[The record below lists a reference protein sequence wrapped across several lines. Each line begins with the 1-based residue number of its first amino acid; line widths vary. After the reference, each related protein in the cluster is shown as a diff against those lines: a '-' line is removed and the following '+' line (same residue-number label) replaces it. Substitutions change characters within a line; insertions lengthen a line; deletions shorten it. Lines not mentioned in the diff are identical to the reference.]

1 MENRKAT
8 ESISSKPDGI
18 SVVVCTYN
26 GKDKLEATL
35 QSIFQQ
41 KTNKE
46 LLWEILV
53 IDNASTD
60 GTKDFCIDL
69 RNKLSFTGSFRVLLE
84 SNPGLNNARL
94 KGLAESKYNW
104 ILFCDDDNHLFDN
117 YLQTG
122 FNIISKNNSIGA
134 LGGMGLPIF
143 ESEKPEWFDQ
153 YYHSYAVGAQNNTN
167 GRIHSKS
174 PEVYGAGCF
183 FYKPALQKVFGT
195 GFQTIMSDR
204 KGKSLSSGGDVE
216 WCYLIHLM
224 HYEIWFSDELKFYHL
239 ISADRITWS
248 YYLKLKSGIASGSA
262 LLFPYLFTFKNDNVS
277 STLYLIKY
285 LQKLVTFYFFYFL
298 HFSKMAF
305 RTRTI
310 ANRGR
315 ELGYLIIKAKA
326 KSYRKNILTSFIHYK
341 AIKLLQDKLKIML

>member
-1 MENRKAT
+1 MQNRKT
-8 ESISSKPDGI
+8 KETLSSKPDGI

-46 LLWEILV
+46 LLWEVLV
-53 IDNASTD
+53 IDNASSD
-60 GTKDFCIDL
+60 GTKDFCIEL
-69 RNKLSFTGSFRVLLE
+69 RNKLNFTGSFKVLLE
-84 SNPGLNNARL
+84 SNPGLNNARI

-117 YLQTG
+117 YVQNG
-122 FNIISKNNSIGA
+122 FNIISKNDSIGA

-153 YYHSYAVGAQNNTN
+153 YYHSYAVGTQNATN
-167 GRIHSKS
+167 GRILSNN

-183 FYKPALQKVFGT
+183 FYKLALQKIFAT

-224 HYEIWFSDELKFYHL
+224 RYEIWFSDELKFHHL
-239 ISADRITWS
+239 IPASRITWS

-262 LLFPYLFTFKNDNVS
+262 LLFPYMFTFKNDKAS
-277 STLYLIKY
+277 STLYLIKF
-285 LQKLVTFYFFYFL
+285 LQKLLTYNFINFL
-298 HFSKMAF
+298 HFSKIIF
-305 RTRTI
+305 RKRKIT
-310 ANRGR
+310 NRSE
-315 ELGYLIIKAKA
+315 ELGYLILKAKA
-326 KSYRKNILTSFIHYK
+326 KSYRKNILMSLIHYK
-341 AIKLLQDKLKIML
+341 AIKLLQGKLKIML